1 MNDLVSAA
9 GYVQYI
15 MVIILDSLS
24 TACLE
29 RTQRASQ
36 RGFSSFYLLH
46 SELHRQVS
54 FIHTAAFAINN
65 ILV

>member
-54 FIHTAAFAINN
+54 FIHTAAFA
-65 ILV
+65 